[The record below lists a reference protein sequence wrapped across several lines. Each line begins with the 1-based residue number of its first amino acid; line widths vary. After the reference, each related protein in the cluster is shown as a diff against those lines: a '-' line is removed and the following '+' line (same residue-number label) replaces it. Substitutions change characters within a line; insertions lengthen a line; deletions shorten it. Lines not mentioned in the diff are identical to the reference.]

1 MEVVIFGCGRTGS
14 TLAVQLTSLGHR
26 VTLIEQ
32 NPVAL
37 RRLGNDHNCQVVIG
51 SGLDDDILLQAG
63 IETADVFFAL
73 TRGDNTNLMAGQV
86 VKLRFNVPK
95 VCIKVADPLRADA
108 YRKLGYHC
116 ITPSALTAGMMKDW
130 IIEAPYET
138 VDQYN
143 MLPKELAL

>member
-1 MEVVIFGCGRTGS
+1 MDVVIFGCGRTGS
-14 TLAVQLTSLGHR
+14 TLALQLSTLGHQ
-26 VTLIEQ
+26 VTIIEQ

-37 RRLGNDHNCQVVIG
+37 RRLGAEHSCRVVIG

-63 IETADVFFAL
+63 IEKASVFFAL

-130 IIEAPYET
+130 IIEKPYET
-138 VDQYN
+138 VDTYN
-143 MLPKELAL
+143 MLPEELKV